1 MTIQLDSRDRQI
13 LDLLQKDC
21 RISNADL
28 AEKVGMSASACWRR
42 VRAFED
48 SGIIERYS
56 AVLNPDKVGL
66 EFEAIVLVQLTRH
79 DPDNLTDLVRVI
91 TLRPEVLDCFA
102 TTGQADYH
110 MHVLFPD
117 IATYND
123 FLENVLF
130 RLPAVDSAQTNVVL
144 RKIKRAEAIAP

>member
-1 MTIQLDSRDRQI
+1 MKLDARDRKI
-13 LDLLQKDC
+13 LEELQRDC

-48 SGIIERYS
+48 ARIIVRYG
-56 AVLNPDKVGL
+56 AVLNPDQVGL

-79 DPDNLTDLVRVI
+79 DPDNLKELVRVI
-91 TLRPEVLDCFA
+91 ESRSEVLECFA

-110 MHVLFPD
+110 MHVLFSD
-117 IATYND
+117 IKAYNN
-123 FLENVLF
+123 FLENTLF
-130 RLPAVDSAQTNVVL
+130 SLAAVASAQTNVVL
-144 RKIKRAEAIAP
+144 RKIKRSTVITP